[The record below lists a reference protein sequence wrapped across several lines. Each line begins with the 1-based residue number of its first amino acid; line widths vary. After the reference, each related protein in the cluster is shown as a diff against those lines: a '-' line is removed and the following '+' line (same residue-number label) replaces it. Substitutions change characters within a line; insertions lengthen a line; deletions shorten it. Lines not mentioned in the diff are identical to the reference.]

1 MGHLISNKTQMV
13 FLFENSTKGSEDMER
28 DVYKDL
34 PPLLSRKEV
43 QDVLKIG
50 KNGLL
55 NLIKEGQ
62 LPTVMVNKR
71 KKIRKEDLIA
81 FIEEHVENKNRV

>member
-1 MGHLISNKTQMV
+1 
-13 FLFENSTKGSEDMER
+13 MER

-43 QDVLKIG
+43 QEILKIG

-62 LPTVMVNKR
+62 LPTVMINKR
-71 KKIRKEDLIA
+71 KKIRKEDLIT
-81 FIEEHVENKNRV
+81 FIEEHVENKSWV